1 MHGKASHVVGAAI
14 GLIAAGALWYL
25 PMRSAQDLDHIAI
38 FDAPGPF
45 GVLPPSTS
53 GSIVA
58 AAVLAGA
65 ALIAGLL
72 AGTWQLSPVAPLL
85 AGLVLTGYGVLWWFD
100 FPDSQRLLTHLPGS
114 LLPGAAELQP
124 SALYQV
130 LGGTLLT
137 SAALPWRWTGR
148 RVPFRVSR
156 DILGVVIGTVGV
168 PALWYLI
175 QIANPVGYDYVV
187 SSAHLPRLPYQW
199 LLPPL
204 ALAIV
209 LGLLVAA
216 RSVSPA
222 AAVIAGLP
230 LLAVGLS
237 LVLAPGGTS
246 QAITSYILGGQPLS
260 IGQGQSVALGAYL
273 LFGGMLVVSAALPW
287 RWRKPGTVPEADTGP
302 ATDLASEAMAG

>member
-45 GVLPPSTS
+45 GVPPPSTS
-53 GSIVA
+53 DSIVA

-65 ALIAGLL
+65 ALIAGL
-72 AGTWQLSPVAPLL
+72 
-85 AGLVLTGYGVLWWFD
+85 
-100 FPDSQRLLTHLPGS
+100 
-114 LLPGAAELQP
+114 
-124 SALYQV
+124 
-130 LGGTLLT
+130 
-137 SAALPWRWTGR
+137 
-148 RVPFRVSR
+148 
-156 DILGVVIGTVGV
+156 
-168 PALWYLI
+168 
-175 QIANPVGYDYVV
+175 
-187 SSAHLPRLPYQW
+187 
-199 LLPPL
+199 
-204 ALAIV
+204 
-209 LGLLVAA
+209 
-216 RSVSPA
+216 
-222 AAVIAGLP
+222 P

-237 LVLAPGGTS
+237 LVLAPAGTS